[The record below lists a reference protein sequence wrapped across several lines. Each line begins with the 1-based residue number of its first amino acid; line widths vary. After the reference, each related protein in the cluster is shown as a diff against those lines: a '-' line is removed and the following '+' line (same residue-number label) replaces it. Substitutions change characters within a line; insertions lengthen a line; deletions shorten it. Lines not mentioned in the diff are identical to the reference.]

1 MSSKNI
7 AIKPVRKTS
16 QGVRNS
22 NNGKS
27 MENKCAKMW
36 SAWTGIN
43 FRRRKIEGHDTNTV
57 SLDGTGDVICVDTSV
72 SCKFTIESKNRKD
85 FSFISTPFSVKS
97 PFWSWF
103 AQSACDAR
111 IKQHYTKV
119 EYFPFL
125 HFKPGSIGNFI
136 ALYKKDFETL
146 NPRKKL
152 VGYEINSNFADD
164 IIRTAK
170 LSDGMVDFK
179 ISTGGVLISTWDN
192 FIDAVD
198 PLSVFH

>member
-1 MSSKNI
+1 MASKSTGV
-7 AIKPVRKTS
+7 KPERKTS

-22 NNGKS
+22 NNGKN

-36 SAWTGIN
+36 TAWTGVN

-57 SLDGTGDVICVDTSV
+57 SVDGTGDVICADSSK

-85 FSFISTPFSVKS
+85 FSFTTTPFSIKS

-111 IKQHYTKV
+111 IKQYYTKL

-136 ALYKKDFETL
+136 ALYKRDFESL
-146 NPRKKL
+146 NPQKGL
-152 VGYEINSNFADD
+152 VGYEIHCDFADD

-170 LSDGMVDFK
+170 LSDGPVDFK
-179 ISTGGVLISTWDN
+179 IQTCGILISTWDN
-192 FIDAVD
+192 FIDVVD